1 MELTRENSRAMIYYD
16 FRSGLTQK
24 QCVDRMISAFGDEA
38 PSKTTIYRWFA
49 EFQRGR
55 VKLSDDPCQGRPK
68 TAVTQE
74 NVDAVRKLVEEDRH
88 VTYREIQATL
98 DIGMSQI
105 QIILHE
111 QLGVKSCFPDGY
123 RNRSV
128 KSKKRLALLGASEL
142 SKDSTQD
149 PQMLYTTSY
158 QVTNP
163 GYTRTNPKQ
172 KISLEFGCSKMS

>member
-16 FRSGLTQK
+16 FRS
-24 QCVDRMISAFGDEA
+24 A

-55 VKLSDDPCQGRPK
+55 VKLSDDPRQGRPK

-74 NVDAVRKLVEEDRH
+74 NVDVVGKLIEEDRN
-88 VTYREIQATL
+88 VTYHEIQATL

-111 QLGVKSCFPDGY
+111 QLGVKKLFSRWIPHSLCEDEAVRVTWCVRTLERFHAGSSNAVYNIVSGDESWIYAYEPET
-123 RNRSV
+123 
-128 KSKKRLALLGASEL
+128 K
-142 SKDSTQD
+142 
-149 PQMLYTTSY
+149 TSH
-158 QVTNP
+158 
-163 GYTRTNPKQ
+163 
-172 KISLEFGCSKMS
+172 EFGCSKMS

>member
-24 QCVDRMISAFGDEA
+24 QS

-55 VKLSDDPCQGRPK
+55 VKLSDESRQGRPK
-68 TAVTQE
+68 TSVTQE
-74 NVDAVRKLVEEDRH
+74 NVDVVRKLIEEDRH

-111 QLGVKSCFPDGY
+111 QLGVKKLFSRWIPH
-123 RNRSV
+123 
-128 KSKKRLALLGASEL
+128 
-142 SKDSTQD
+142 
-149 PQMLYTTSY
+149 
-158 QVTNP
+158 
-163 GYTRTNPKQ
+163 
-172 KISLEFGCSKMS
+172 

>member
-1 MELTRENSRAMIYYD
+1 MELTRENSRALIYYD

-24 QCVDRMISAFGDEA
+24 QCVDLMLSAFGDET
-38 PSKTTIYRWFA
+38 PSKNHNLSL
-49 EFQRGR
+49 
-55 VKLSDDPCQGRPK
+55 LSDDPHQSRPK

-74 NVDAVRKLVEEDRH
+74 NVDVVRKLIEKDRH

-105 QIILHE
+105 QITLHE
-111 QLGVKSCFPDGY
+111 QLGVKKLFSRWIPH
-123 RNRSV
+123 S
-128 KSKKRLALLGASEL
+128 LALLGASEL

-163 GYTRTNPKQ
+163 GYMRTNPKQ
-172 KISLEFGCSKMS
+172 KTSHEFGCSKMS

>member
-24 QCVDRMISAFGDEA
+24 QCVDRMLSAFGDKA

-55 VKLSDDPCQGRPK
+55 VKLSDDPRQGRPK

-74 NVDAVRKLVEEDRH
+74 NVDVVRKLIEEDRH

-98 DIGMSQI
+98 DISMSQI
-105 QIILHE
+105 QIVPQIR
-111 QLGVKSCFPDGY
+111 Y
-123 RNRSV
+123 RIRSV
-128 KSKKRLALLGASEL
+128 KSKKRLALLGTSEL

-163 GYTRTNPKQ
+163 GYMRTNPKQ
-172 KISLEFGCSKMS
+172 KTSHEFGCSKMS

>member
-24 QCVDRMISAFGDEA
+24 QCVDRMISAFVDEA

-55 VKLSDDPCQGRPK
+55 VKLSDDPRQGRPK

-74 NVDAVRKLVEEDRH
+74 NVDAVRKLIEEDRH

-111 QLGVKSCFPDGY
+111 QLGVKKLFSRWIPHSLCEEQKAA
-123 RNRSV
+123 R
-128 KSKKRLALLGASEL
+128 
-142 SKDSTQD
+142 
-149 PQMLYTTSY
+149 
-158 QVTNP
+158 VTWCV
-163 GYTRTNPKQ
+163 RT
-172 KISLEFGCSKMS
+172 LERFHAGSSNAIYNIVSGDESWIYAYEPETKN